1 MLDAAASL
9 LADPARQRHS
19 LTRTE
24 HRPYPL
30 PRGPWVMGQ
39 SWRHLLFAH
48 WPVPDELL
56 RPLVPAP
63 LSLDR
68 FEGTAWVGVT
78 PFRVTAL
85 HPRLG
90 PALPIASRFLEANVR
105 TYVTLD
111 DRPGILFFTL
121 DAGRLAAVVAARIG
135 YRLPYRPARMR
146 LERRG
151 GRFEFRSRR
160 PPGLPSLEIE
170 ADYGPD
176 GPVFQAGAGSRE
188 HFLAERYCLYTV
200 TAGSVLRT
208 DIHHPPWP
216 LQAARGR
223 LRVRGDAPVEGEA
236 PLLHFA
242 DRQDVLVWAPRPVAR
257 TP

>member
-1 MLDAAASL
+1 MAQANETAVEVLQ
-9 LADPARQRHS
+9 QRTS
-19 LTRTE
+19 Y
-24 HRPYPL
+24 RPWPV
-30 PRGPWVMGQ
+30 PRGPWVMAQ
-39 SWRHLLFAH
+39 VWHDLLFAH
-48 WPVPDELL
+48 WPVPVAML
-56 RPLVPAP
+56 RPRVPPALP
-63 LSLDR
+63 IDTYD
-68 FEGTAWVGVT
+68 GQAWVGVIPLWMSGVRPRFVP
-78 PFRVTAL
+78 PF
-85 HPRLG
+85 PRLSTF
-90 PALPIASRFLEANVR
+90 PELNVR